1 MSRQIFMERL
11 RKGLRRL
18 PPAVADEIAAD
29 YEAHFDEGAA
39 AGRSET
45 ELAAALGDPERL
57 ARELRAEAGLKRW
70 EAERSPSAAAGA
82 VWSVVGL
89 GAVDL
94 LILLPV
100 LTSVGGTL
108 LSFVFVAFIGVCG
121 GAVLFAVGPFV
132 IKDGVAAAEMLAG
145 LGVMAESVCLG
156 AVTALVT
163 IGLVNALVWYGRL
176 HMRVL
181 KPVLSPSEIAA

>member
-1 MSRQIFMERL
+1 MSRQIFMEQL

-18 PPAVADEIAAD
+18 PPAVVDEITAD
-29 YEAHFDEGAA
+29 YEAHFTEGAA

-45 ELAAALGDPERL
+45 ELAAALGDPDRL

-82 VWSVVGL
+82 VWAVFGL

-100 LTSVGGTL
+100 LTSLGGTL
-108 LSFVFVAFIGVCG
+108 LSFVFIAFIGVCA
-121 GAVLFAVGPFV
+121 GAMLFIAGPFV
-132 IKDGVAAAEMLAG
+132 IRDGVVAAEMLAG
-145 LGVMAESVCLG
+145 LGVMAASVCLA

-176 HMRVL
+176 HMRLL
-181 KPVLSPSEIAA
+181 KPMLSPSEIAA